1 MQSIDGWFN
10 FCIKHFPRFP
20 VKIVAKNAKT
30 QLEHSTIFFFS
41 FLLTDTHAYIQN
53 KIKQQP
59 AFFLYKYIYIYKL

>member
-30 QLEHSTIFFFS
+30 QLEHSTIFPPHRHSRIYPKQNQATTRIFF
-41 FLLTDTHAYIQN
+41 I
-53 KIKQQP
+53 
-59 AFFLYKYIYIYKL
+59 

>member
-30 QLEHSTIFFFS
+30 QLEHSTIFFFFPHRHS
-41 FLLTDTHAYIQN
+41 RIYPKQN
-53 KIKQQP
+53 QATTRI
-59 AFFLYKYIYIYKL
+59 FFI